1 MVVFLVPQQF
11 FLLFPPFLC
20 PAASSLVAPPLERA
34 RRRWRSGSGSS
45 PSRGPGRGPV
55 RGPGPGRSCG
65 RDLGQGRDR
74 CRGRGWS

>member
-55 RGPGPGRSCG
+55 RGPGPGPG
-65 RDLGQGRDR
+65 RVQFGVKVRVEVVVKI
-74 CRGRGWS
+74 

>member
-55 RGPGPGRSCG
+55 RGPGPGPG
-65 RDLGQGRDR
+65 RVQFGVQVRVEVVVKI
-74 CRGRGWS
+74 